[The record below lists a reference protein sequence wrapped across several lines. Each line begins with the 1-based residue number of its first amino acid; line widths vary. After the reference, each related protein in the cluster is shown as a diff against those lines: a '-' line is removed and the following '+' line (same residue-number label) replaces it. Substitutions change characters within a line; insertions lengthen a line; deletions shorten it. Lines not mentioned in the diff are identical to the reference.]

1 MSPDDLLMAELKS
14 IVDNASKD
22 LDEGAKSEAIE
33 VLGMLSSAWD
43 QDEETSNNFHLFCLT
58 VHGKDYVD
66 QAKNDP
72 NATLLSRE
80 IPTDLQAD
88 AVGGKVSHLAH
99 TDNMADLVKGISDE
113 ESMLLVAYKESPH
126 GLLVR
131 ANYDDGSKFSVMV
144 TPQHVATERR
154 SASGSTIAKCYNTEQ
169 GKPEDLDT
177 YSEQEQDVLQH
188 LYRGLVMPYAF
199 RQKYPEAFEAMA
211 NEIIAKWGK
220 ELGDR
225 E

>member
-1 MSPDDLLMAELKS
+1 MNPDDLLMAELKS

-33 VLGMLSSAWD
+33 VLGMLSSAWE
-43 QDEETSNNFHLFCLT
+43 QDEDTNSNFHLFCLT
-58 VHGKDYVD
+58 VHDKDYVD

-72 NATLLSRE
+72 NATLLNRE
-80 IPTDLQAD
+80 IPADLAAD
-88 AVGGKVSHLAH
+88 SVGGKVSHLAH

-144 TPQHVATERR
+144 TPQHVATERK
-154 SASGSTIAKCYNTEQ
+154 SASGSTIAKCYKTEE

-211 NEIIAKWGK
+211 KEIMVRWEK

-225 E
+225 

>member
-33 VLGMLSSAWD
+33 VLGMLSSAWE
-43 QDEETSNNFHLFCLT
+43 QDEDTNSNFHLFCLT
-58 VHGKDYVD
+58 VHDKDYVD

-72 NATLLSRE
+72 NAQVLGRQ
-80 IPTDLQAD
+80 IPSDLEPH

-99 TDNMADLVKGISDE
+99 TDNMADLIRGISDE
-113 ESMLLVAYKESPH
+113 ESMLLIAYKESPH

-144 TPQHVATERR
+144 TPNHVATERK
-154 SASGSTIAKCYNTEQ
+154 SASGNTIAKCYNTEE

-177 YSEQEQDVLQH
+177 YFEEEQEVLQH

-199 RQKYPEAFEAMA
+199 RKKYPEAFEAMA
-211 NEIIAKWGK
+211 KEIIAKWGK

>member
-72 NATLLSRE
+72 NATLLNRE

-144 TPQHVATERR
+144 TPNHVATERK

-211 NEIIAKWGK
+211 NEIMARWQKD
-220 ELGDR
+220 LGDR